1 MLPAAAW
8 HSSADRDPTRLAR
21 DERNERS
28 TPALQRCASMQTQ
41 APPAEVA
48 AGDLAVPPELS
59 RRRLRTRLLVAALI
73 LAVVV
78 AVIVLL
84 PGLGS
89 LRRRLSHANPDWLLV
104 GVGLKLLSELGY
116 VAAFRMIFCRRMSWL
131 VSWQI
136 GMAELAA
143 NALFP
148 TGGAGGLAL
157 GAWALRRGGMPAP
170 EIARR
175 SVSFFLLTSVPNVVG
190 VIVIGF
196 ALAIGVLPGEHN
208 LLLTALPAAV
218 AAAAIVAALQAGRF
232 AARREDDRATGQTHR
247 NASKRVQALR
257 ASVTAIAGG
266 VSEALALLRE
276 ANAILIAGLLAYLVF
291 DVMILWAT
299 FHAIGTAP
307 LLGPLA
313 MGYLIGELGGLIPVP
328 GGIGGIDAGL
338 VGALVLYHVPLTAAA
353 GAVLAYRAIV
363 LWVPATV
370 GGTAFVFLRRTLRR
384 EADAISV
391 CAPQTEMEIIG
402 LGRAVIRPESAP
414 AAR

>member
-1 MLPAAAW
+1 MQSQAAA
-8 HSSADRDPTRLAR
+8 
-21 DERNERS
+21 
-28 TPALQRCASMQTQ
+28 
-41 APPAEVA
+41 AEVA
-48 AGDLAVPPELS
+48 PGDLAVPPELS

-89 LRRRLSHANPDWLLV
+89 LRTRLSHANPDWLLV

-175 SVSFFLLTSVPNVVG
+175 SVAFFLLTSVPNVVG
-190 VIVIGF
+190 VIVIGL
-196 ALAIGVLPGEHN
+196 ALAIGVLPGEGN

-218 AAAAIVAALQAGRF
+218 AAGAIVAALQAGRF
-232 AARREDDRATGQTHR
+232 AARRGDDRATPQQPHR
-247 NASKRVQALR
+247 AAPKRVQALR

-338 VGALVLYHVPLTAAA
+338 VGTLLLYHVPLTAAA

-370 GGTAFVFLRRTLRR
+370 GGGAFVLLRRTLRR

>member
-1 MLPAAAW
+1 
-8 HSSADRDPTRLAR
+8 
-21 DERNERS
+21 
-28 TPALQRCASMQTQ
+28 MQTQ

-48 AGDLAVPPELS
+48 PSDLAVPPELS

-78 AVIVLL
+78 AVIALL
-84 PGLGS
+84 PGLGT
-89 LRRRLSHANPDWLLV
+89 LRNRLSRANPDWLLV
-104 GVGLKLLSELGY
+104 GVALKLVSELGY

-190 VIVIGF
+190 VFVIGL

-218 AAAAIVAALQAGRF
+218 AAGAIVAALQAGRF
-232 AARREDDRATGQTHR
+232 AARRDDGRATPQPHR
-247 NASKRVQALR
+247 TASKRVQALR
-257 ASVTAIAGG
+257 ASVAAIAGG

-299 FHAIGTAP
+299 FRAIGTAP

-370 GGTAFVFLRRTLRR
+370 GGAAFVLLRRTLRR
-384 EADAISV
+384 EADAIAV

-414 AAR
+414 AVH

>member
-1 MLPAAAW
+1 VTTA
-8 HSSADRDPTRLAR
+8 
-21 DERNERS
+21 
-28 TPALQRCASMQTQ
+28 

-48 AGDLAVPPELS
+48 PSDLAVPPELS
-59 RRRLRTRLLVAALI
+59 QRKFGSRVLVASLI

-84 PGLGS
+84 PGLGG
-89 LRRRLSHANPDWLLV
+89 LRARLSHANPYWLLL

-131 VSWQI
+131 LSWQI

-190 VIVIGF
+190 VIVIGL

-218 AAAAIVAALQAGRF
+218 AAGAIVAALQAGRF
-232 AARREDDRATGQTHR
+232 AGKRDDRAAAQPPSTG
-247 NASKRVQALR
+247 SKRVRALR
-257 ASVTAIAGG
+257 ASVAALAGG

-276 ANAILIAGLLAYLVF
+276 ANPILLTGLLAYLVF

-370 GGTAFVFLRRTLRR
+370 GGAAFVSLRRTLRR
-384 EADAISV
+384 EADAIAV

-402 LGRAVIRPESAP
+402 LGLAVIGPESAP
-414 AAR
+414 AVH

>member
-1 MLPAAAW
+1 V
-8 HSSADRDPTRLAR
+8 
-21 DERNERS
+21 
-28 TPALQRCASMQTQ
+28 QTQ

-59 RRRLRTRLLVAALI
+59 RRRLRSRLLIAVGV

-78 AVIVLL
+78 AVVALL
-84 PGLGS
+84 PGLGG
-89 LRRRLSHANPDWLLV
+89 LRARLSHANPAWLLL

-131 VSWQI
+131 LSWQI

-190 VIVIGF
+190 VIVIGV
-196 ALAIGVLPGEHN
+196 ALAVGILAGEHN

-218 AAAAIVAALQAGRF
+218 AAGAIVAALQAGRF
-232 AARREDDRATGQTHR
+232 AGKRDDRATAQPSTG
-247 NASKRVQALR
+247 SKRVRALR

-266 VSEALALLRE
+266 VSESLALLRE
-276 ANAILIAGLLAYLVF
+276 ANPILLTGLLAYLVF
-291 DVMILWAT
+291 DVAILWAT
-299 FHAIGTAP
+299 FHAIGPAP

-338 VGALVLYHVPLTAAA
+338 VGTLVLYHVPLTAAA

-370 GGTAFVFLRRTLRR
+370 GGAAFVLLRRTLRR
-384 EADAISV
+384 EADAIAV

>member
-1 MLPAAAW
+1 
-8 HSSADRDPTRLAR
+8 
-21 DERNERS
+21 
-28 TPALQRCASMQTQ
+28 
-41 APPAEVA
+41 
-48 AGDLAVPPELS
+48 
-59 RRRLRTRLLVAALI
+59 
-73 LAVVV
+73 
-78 AVIVLL
+78 
-84 PGLGS
+84 
-89 LRRRLSHANPDWLLV
+89 
-104 GVGLKLLSELGY
+104 
-116 VAAFRMIFCRRMSWL
+116 MIFCRRMSWL
-131 VSWQI
+131 LSWQI

-190 VIVIGF
+190 VIVIG
-196 ALAIGVLPGEHN
+196 ARARDRRPPGEHN
-208 LLLTALPAAV
+208 LLLTAASRR
-218 AAAAIVAALQAGRF
+218 GRGRRGRRGPPGRPLRRK
-232 AARREDDRATGQTHR
+232 ARRRRKRATAGQR
-247 NASKRVQALR
+247 RRKRVRALR
-257 ASVTAIAGG
+257 ASVAAIAGG

-276 ANAILIAGLLAYLVF
+276 ANPILLTGLLAYLVF

-299 FHAIGTAP
+299 FHAIGLAP

-338 VGALVLYHVPLTAAA
+338 VGTLVLYHVPLTAAA

-363 LWVPATV
+363 AVGPRDGRGSRVRVPAPNASPTRP
-370 GGTAFVFLRRTLRR
+370 TRSRSARR
-384 EADAISV
+384 
-391 CAPQTEMEIIG
+391 
-402 LGRAVIRPESAP
+402 RPRWRSSAS